1 MHAGSGELPVGVRLS
16 AITDRMLS
24 RAKRKAWGVRY
35 LLLMLLATVL
45 VCVGCDDDGGGGGS
59 GDSDSD
65 SDTDTDTDSDTD
77 SDTNS
82 DTDPH
87 DCAGG
92 RYDQST
98 GLCWQH
104 PRSENYEWQA
114 AIDYCDDL
122 DLAGHT
128 DWHLPSRDDFIELLG
143 DCDSD
148 VAGGGSGFCNLCEES
163 GTCSALFGSDT
174 DWYWSS
180 SSYDSN
186 SAWVAYFSS
195 GGVNVLIVIN
205 DRDVRCVRSGP

>member
-1 MHAGSGELPVGVRLS
+1 MKTELSISILRIFACFVIAGCG
-16 AITDRMLS
+16 
-24 RAKRKAWGVRY
+24 
-35 LLLMLLATVL
+35 
-45 VCVGCDDDGGGGGS
+45 DDYSDPGDGGA

-65 SDTDTDTDSDTD
+65 SDTDTDTDADSDSDSDSDTD
-77 SDTNS
+77 TDSGSDTL
-82 DTDPH
+82 
-87 DCAGG
+87 DCEGG

-98 GLCWQH
+98 GLCWQN
-104 PRSENYEWQA
+104 PRASGTYKWQG

-205 DRDVRCVRSGP
+205 DRDVRCVRSGT